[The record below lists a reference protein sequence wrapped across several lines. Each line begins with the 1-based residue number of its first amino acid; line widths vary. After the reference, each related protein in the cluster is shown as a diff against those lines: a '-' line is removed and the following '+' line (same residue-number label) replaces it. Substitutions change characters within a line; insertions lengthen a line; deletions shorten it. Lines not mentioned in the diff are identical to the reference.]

1 MITRVYAAA
10 RRVPNRRQCVTCGV
24 YCVTEMG
31 RTVPGR
37 VFAAFLLLTIFLGQ
51 CFADDAPLTIRL
63 STQTPPNGE
72 VFESMRHFKERIE
85 TESAGKLRIEIYD
98 SGKLYDS
105 DQIVSAVTAG
115 KVEMGMVN
123 LTRYAN
129 TISLA
134 DVFSLPFLF
143 SDPHIERRARNPD
156 SEIRHLIDN
165 EILKSGARVLW
176 WIPEGSF
183 VMLGKGQGIAT
194 PEALAGRTIR
204 TAGQTITDTLKA
216 CGGIP
221 KEIPATKQPDAYKVD
236 EVEIGMTSI
245 TAVLA
250 RKLYLFRNTI
260 TRTNHAFLNDV
271 VVINEAFWRTLSES
285 QQKTLLRSA
294 VLADH
299 EAADRIIDFEKRA
312 YDELIQK
319 EGAKV
324 FSLSNDEVQLWRF
337 CSSDVLSNF
346 MERAGFGGRELMAAY
361 ARLLITP

>member
-1 MITRVYAAA
+1 VSERIFT
-10 RRVPNRRQCVTCGV
+10 
-24 YCVTEMG
+24 
-31 RTVPGR
+31 
-37 VFAAFLLLTIFLGQ
+37 AFLLLLIFSAQSL
-51 CFADDAPLTIRL
+51 ADDPPLTIRL

-72 VFESMRHFKERIE
+72 VFESMRHFKERVE
-85 TESAGKLRIEIYD
+85 TDSAGKLRIEIYD
-98 SGKLYDS
+98 SGRLYDNN
-105 DQIVSAVTAG
+105 QIVAAVTAG
-115 KVEMGMVN
+115 EVEMGMVN
-123 LTRYAN
+123 LTRYAD
-129 TISLA
+129 TIALA

-143 SDPHIERRARNPD
+143 SDPAIERRARNPD
-156 SEIRHLIDN
+156 SEIRRLIDD

-183 VMLGKGQGIAT
+183 VMLGKGQAIAT
-194 PEALAGRTIR
+194 PESLAGRTIR
-204 TAGQTITDTLKA
+204 TSGQTVTDTLKA

-221 KEIPATKQPDAYKVD
+221 KEVPATKQPDAYKAD

-271 VVINEAFWRTLSES
+271 VAINEAFWRTLPES
-285 QQKTLLRSA
+285 QQKTLLRA
-294 VLADH
+294 AALADQ
-299 EAADRIIDFEKRA
+299 EAAGRIIDFEKRA

-324 FSLSNDEVQLWRF
+324 FSVSSEELQLWRF

-346 MERAGFGGRELMAAY
+346 MERAGPGGHELIAAY
-361 ARLLITP
+361 ARLLTTP